1 LKLGKS
7 EGRRRRGQQS
17 LRWLDGITSSMDMS
31 LSKLQEMV
39 KDREA
44 WNATVHRVAE
54 SDTTEQWNN
63 SSLKSACQHQSGGPI
78 SYNMALRIQLAKE
91 IHLCP
96 KSHPFTMLYYSIQG
110 LAIEIQREKIYINN

>member
-1 LKLGKS
+1 MEVTEDEMVRWQHQLNGCESYQTPGDS
-7 EGRRRRGQQS
+7 EGQGSLACYSSWGRR
-17 LRWLDGITSSMDMS
+17 
-31 LSKLQEMV
+31 
-39 KDREA
+39 
-44 WNATVHRVAE
+44 E

-78 SYNMALRIQLAKE
+78 SYNMALKIQLAKE

-110 LAIEIQREKIYINN
+110 LAIEIQREKYI